1 MGVSAK
7 HGVLM
12 KGGATV
18 QAAATLRT
26 LVFDKTG
33 TLTVG
38 KPRVT
43 DALHLVSAKHMRPVH
58 GSELHVSADEQQ
70 LLTLVARY
78 ARCDHRNRLGAMQK
92 ASPTI
97 IILCVLDA

>member
-18 QAAATLRT
+18 QAAAMLRT
-26 LVFDKTG
+26 LIFDKTG
-33 TLTVG
+33 TITAG

-43 DALHLVSAKHMRPVH
+43 DALHCVSAKRTHPVR
-58 GSELHVSADEQQ
+58 GNELHVSADEQQ
-70 LLTLVARY
+70 VLIVVARY
-78 ARCDHRNRLGAMQK
+78 ARRDHLWQSALAR
-92 ASPTI
+92 
-97 IILCVLDA
+97 C